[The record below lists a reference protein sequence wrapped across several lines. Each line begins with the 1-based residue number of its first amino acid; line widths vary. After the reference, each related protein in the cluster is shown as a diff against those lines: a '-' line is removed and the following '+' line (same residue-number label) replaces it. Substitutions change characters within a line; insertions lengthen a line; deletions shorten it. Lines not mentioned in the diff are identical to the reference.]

1 MIQYIHD
8 RLIGTHNLM
17 LK

>member
-8 RLIGTHNLM
+8 RLIGTHKLM

>member
-8 RLIGTHNLM
+8 RLIGTDNLM